1 MQKLHLI
8 HYTLMT
14 LKCLL
19 LKDTPESNSQL
30 TGFIE
35 KTASLRLE
43 ATTSTIK
50 ETVDLIDTNTPDII
64 FLNTRQYSQLK
75 NDLPQN
81 EKAPVFICTSP
92 EGENSSS
99 NATYTNLAVNGTPLS
114 YTVFLD
120 AVNRAMIQILGA
132 RVENNQR
139 DEKYFFIK
147 SEYRILKVN
156 YADIIFCEGLKDYTQ
171 VYTSKKNKPII
182 TLQNL
187 KTFSER
193 LPAKNF
199 VRIHRSYIVSLNHI
213 DSITKKEVEIAEKI
227 LPIGNSY
234 RNNLLDIVKMNS

>member
-1 MQKLHLI
+1 
-8 HYTLMT
+8 MT

-19 LKDTPESNSQL
+19 LKDTAESNRQL

-35 KTASLRLE
+35 KTGSLTLE

-50 ETVDLIDTNTPDII
+50 ETVQLIDTAIPDII
-64 FLNTRQYSQLK
+64 FLNARQYSQIK
-75 NDLPQN
+75 DDLPQ
-81 EKAPVFICTSP
+81 KDKSPVFICTTL
-92 EGENSSS
+92 EEDNSG
-99 NATYTNLAVNGTPLS
+99 YTNLAVNGTPLS

-120 AVNRAMIQILGA
+120 AVNRAIIQILGS
-132 RVENNQR
+132 RSENNHR

-156 YADIIFCEGLKDYTQ
+156 YDDIIFCEGLKDYTQ
-171 VYTSKKNKPII
+171 VYTSKKSKPII

-193 LPAKNF
+193 LPARNF

>member
-1 MQKLHLI
+1 
-8 HYTLMT
+8 MT

-30 TGFIE
+30 TGFIQ
-35 KTASLRLE
+35 KTGSLTLE
-43 ATTSTIK
+43 ATTSTIR
-50 ETVDLIDTNTPDII
+50 ETVQLIDTATPDII
-64 FLNTRQYSQLK
+64 FLNARQYSQIK
-75 NDLPQN
+75 NDLP
-81 EKAPVFICTSP
+81 ESDKSPVFICTSS
-92 EGENSSS
+92 ENENTS
-99 NATYTNLAVNGTPLS
+99 NGAYTNLSVNGTPLS
-114 YTVFLD
+114 YAVFLD
-120 AVNRAMIQILGA
+120 AVNRAIIQILGA
-132 RVENNQR
+132 RSENNHR

-171 VYTSKKNKPII
+171 VYTSKKSKPII

-199 VRIHRSYIVSLNHI
+199 IRIHRSYIVSLNHI

-234 RNNLLDIVKMNS
+234 RNNLLDIIKVNS

>member
-1 MQKLHLI
+1 
-8 HYTLMT
+8 MT

-30 TGFIE
+30 TRFIE
-35 KTASLRLE
+35 KTGSLTLE

-50 ETVDLIDTNTPDII
+50 ETVQLIDTATPDII
-64 FLNTRQYSQLK
+64 FLNARQYPQIK
-75 NDLPQN
+75 NDLSQK
-81 EKAPVFICTSP
+81 EKSPVFICTTL
-92 EGENSSS
+92 EENSAG
-99 NATYTNLAVNGTPLS
+99 NTAYTNLAINGTPLS
-114 YTVFLD
+114 YAVFLD
-120 AVNRAMIQILGA
+120 AVNRAIIQILGA
-132 RVENNQR
+132 RSENNHK

-156 YADIIFCEGLKDYTQ
+156 YDDIIFCEGLKDYTQ
-171 VYTSKKNKPII
+171 VHTSKKSKPII

-234 RNNLLDIVKMNS
+234 RNNLLDIVKINS

>member
-1 MQKLHLI
+1 
-8 HYTLMT
+8 MT

-19 LKDTPESNSQL
+19 LKDTTESNNQL

-35 KTASLRLE
+35 KTGSLTLE
-43 ATTSTIK
+43 ATTSSIK
-50 ETVDLIDTNTPDII
+50 ETVHLIDTATPDII
-64 FLNTRQYSQLK
+64 FLNSRHYSQIK
-75 NDLPQN
+75 NDLSHK
-81 EKAPVFICTSP
+81 EKSPVFICTS
-92 EGENSSS
+92 EEENTPG
-99 NATYTNLAVNGTPLS
+99 NPAYTNLSVNGTPLS

-120 AVNRAMIQILGA
+120 AVNRALIQILGS
-132 RVENNQR
+132 RHENNQKA
-139 DEKYFFIK
+139 EKYFFIK

-156 YADIIFCEGLKDYTQ
+156 YDDIIFCEGLKDYTQ
-171 VYTSKKNKPII
+171 VYTTKKTKPII

-213 DSITKKEVEIAEKI
+213 ESITKKEVEIADKI

-234 RNNLLDIVKMNS
+234 RNNLLDIVKRNS